1 MRYIDNECE
10 RDDREIM
17 REGESE
23 SGKKG
28 EERER
33 VRWRTTEW
41 EMAGEGE
48 RVSETHRQN
57 E

>member
-28 EERER
+28 GERER
-33 VRWRTTEW
+33 VRWREQLSGRW
-41 EMAGEGE
+41 RE
-48 RVSETHRQN
+48 REN